1 MLPRWS
7 HVSADEGPL
16 GVTWLPYLTY
26 PMPGLDWPTEPV
38 AAMAAVLA
46 MLRKRGDARFQIAPP
61 APAQTRRALESE
73 SKDLKAANERVGK
86 ANTELERKLEELTKE
101 LEEARK
107 AARPSSDDLPTYAH
121 YTQPASCFSAGNR
134 QHFRFKPKKWV
145 FGLNRACN
153 FFLGGLPWCKPYTI
167 SDKPKFFW
175 FKPKMPNYGL
185 NHNCTVE
192 AVITALCCAAKPNK
206 AVRTPLTKRSIGL
219 KTGKTTRARRPR
231 SQTPREMEPTTN
243 RMRKHQH
250 HGRPEAQRKS
260 QRQHQRNKRTRVAGN
275 KDTEYGPGLLKYAV
289 NEIKLWFTHIV

>member
-107 AARPSSDDLPTYAH
+107 AARPSNDDLPTYAY
-121 YTQPASCFSAGNR
+121 YTQAACCFSGGNR

-153 FFLGGLPWCKPYTI
+153 FFWVVYLGVNPI
-167 SDKPKFFW
+167 QFRINQKFF
-175 FKPKMPNYGL
+175 GL
-185 NHNCTVE
+185 NQKCQIMV
-192 AVITALCCAAKPNK
+192 
-206 AVRTPLTKRSIGL
+206 
-219 KTGKTTRARRPR
+219 
-231 SQTPREMEPTTN
+231 
-243 RMRKHQH
+243 
-250 HGRPEAQRKS
+250 
-260 QRQHQRNKRTRVAGN
+260 
-275 KDTEYGPGLLKYAV
+275 
-289 NEIKLWFTHIV
+289 